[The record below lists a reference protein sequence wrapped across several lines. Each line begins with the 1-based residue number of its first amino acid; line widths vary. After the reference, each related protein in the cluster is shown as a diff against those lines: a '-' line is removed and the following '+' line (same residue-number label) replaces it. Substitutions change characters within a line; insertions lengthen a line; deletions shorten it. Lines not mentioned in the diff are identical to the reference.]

1 MNKLICLECGYVASI
16 NYFGYI
22 DNDDP
27 DLAPEYRR
35 SYYCPMC
42 GSVFVDDADYCE
54 VCKQYFP
61 KEVIKDNACPDC
73 RKFNEEKELN

>member
-16 NYFGYI
+16 NYFDYI
-22 DNDDP
+22 ENDDP
-27 DLAPEYRR
+27 RLAPEYRR

-61 KEVIKDNACPDC
+61 KEVIKDNAYPEC
-73 RKFNEEKELN
+73 RKLNED